1 VRKMVQGRRV
11 LAIIM
16 AGGKGERLMP
26 LTDLRSKPAV
36 PFGGKYR
43 IVDFVLSNFLNSG
56 ITAMYVLVQY
66 RSQSLIEH
74 LRRAWRIGGR
84 IKNDF
89 ITVVPPQ
96 MKARGGW
103 YEGTADAVY
112 HNVNL
117 IQDYG
122 PDLVT
127 VFGADHVY
135 RMDITQMIQ
144 QHLSHSAD
152 VTVAARPVPLHAA
165 KGFGI
170 IEVNRDGRIIG
181 FDEKPKQPKAMPD
194 DPEQAFSSMGNYIFN
209 TDVLLA
215 ALEQDASRP
224 GSHDFGR
231 DIIPHLITTHH
242 VQAYN
247 FLENRIPGLKPYE
260 IQGYWRDVG
269 TLESYWQAH
278 MDLLG
283 EAPIFN
289 LRNASWPILTDTF
302 DGPTAS
308 MVRSRIDESMI
319 GQGSHIVEADI
330 RRSIIGR
337 DVSIDAGANIEECV
351 ILDGVQIGSKCRLKR
366 AIVDRFN
373 TIPAGTEIGW
383 NQAEDRKRFQHS
395 KGGLVVLP
403 RGQSRGSR
411 ILPPW
416 ADRSPS

>member
-1 VRKMVQGRRV
+1 MRSMLQGQRM

-26 LTDLRSKPAV
+26 LTELRSKPAV

-56 ITAMYVLVQY
+56 ITSMYVLVQY

-74 LRRAWRIGGR
+74 LRRAWRVGGR

-112 HNVNL
+112 HNINL
-117 IQDYG
+117 IEDYG
-122 PDLVT
+122 PELVA
-127 VFGADHVY
+127 VFGADHIY
-135 RMDITQMIQ
+135 RMDISQMIQ
-144 QHLSHSAD
+144 AHHAHAAD
-152 VTVAARPVPLHAA
+152 VTVAARPVPIHAA

-170 IEVNRDGRIIG
+170 ITVNRNGRIVA
-181 FDEKPKQPKAMPD
+181 FDEKPKQPKPMPE
-194 DPEQAFSSMGNYIFN
+194 DPEQALSSMGNYLFK
-209 TDVLLA
+209 TDVLLD

-231 DIIPHLITTHH
+231 DIIPHLIRSHH

-247 FLENRIPGLKPYE
+247 FIENRIPGLKPYE

-278 MDLLG
+278 LDLLG
-283 EAPIFN
+283 ESPIFD
-289 LRNASWPILTDTF
+289 LRNPAWPILTDTF

-308 MVRSRIDESMI
+308 MVRSHIDDSMI

-337 DVSIDAGANIEECV
+337 NVTIEAGAKIEECV
-351 ILDGVQIGSKCRLKR
+351 ILDGVHIGGKCRLQR
-366 AIVDRFN
+366 VIADRFN
-373 TIPAGTEIGW
+373 MIPSGTEIGRD
-383 NQAEDRKRFQHS
+383 QALDRRRFQYS
-395 KGGLVVLP
+395 KGGLVVLS

-411 ILPPW
+411 PLPRW
-416 ADRSPS
+416 ADRA

>member
-1 VRKMVQGRRV
+1 MRTIVHGHRV

-26 LTDLRSKPAV
+26 LTELRSKPAV

-56 ITAMYVLVQY
+56 ITSMYVLVQY

-74 LRRAWRIGGR
+74 LRRAWRVGGR

-112 HNVNL
+112 HNINL
-117 IQDYG
+117 IQDYN
-122 PDLVT
+122 PEFVA

-135 RMDITQMIQ
+135 RMDIMQMLQ
-144 QHLSHSAD
+144 CHLTHSAD

-165 KGFGI
+165 KSFGI
-170 IEVNRDGRIIG
+170 IEVNRDGRIVG
-181 FDEKPKQPKAMPD
+181 FMEKPKQPKPMPN
-194 DPEQAFSSMGNYIFN
+194 DPEQAFSSMGNYIFK
-209 TDVLLA
+209 TEVLLN

-231 DIIPHLITTHH
+231 DILPRLIGTHH

-247 FLENRIPGLKPYE
+247 FLENRVPGLKPYE

-278 MDLLG
+278 LDLLG
-283 EAPIFN
+283 ESPIFD
-289 LRNASWPILTDTF
+289 LRNAAWPILTDTF

-308 MVRSRIDESMI
+308 MVRSHIDESMI
-319 GQGSHIVEADI
+319 GQGSQIVEADI

-337 DVSIDAGANIEECV
+337 NVTIEAGAKIEECV
-351 ILDGVQIGSKCRLKR
+351 ILDGVHISGKCRLKR
-366 AIVDRFN
+366 VIADRFN
-373 TIPAGTEIGW
+373 MIPSGTEIGW
-383 NQAEDRKRFQHS
+383 DLPLDRKRFQYS

-403 RGQSRGSR
+403 RGQSHGSR
-411 ILPPW
+411 SLPRW
-416 ADRSPS
+416 GDRVSS